1 MPHINRIRVNNV
13 KYNFGTQ
20 FYDDFVMR
28 FDGRNALYDLA
39 NGGGKSVL
47 MLLLFQNLIP
57 NCTLDDKQP
66 IEKLFR
72 TGEGSTTIHSLVEWK
87 LDAGEAYKYMLTG
100 FCARKA
106 KEDDSREKKRDV
118 AAIDYFNY
126 VIFYREYNDNDII
139 NLPLCHGKERITY
152 TGLKSY
158 LKALG
163 HGDLS
168 LDVHIFERKGEYQR
182 FISQYGLY
190 ESAWEIIRGINKTE
204 GHVRT
209 WFETNFRTTRK
220 VVEDLLIEEII
231 QKAFHTKAQ
240 GQGDADM
247 AKTLMEIKDQLLKLS
262 KKKEEISGYEHQI
275 EALENFSGRIE
286 TLEKLYDEEQTFYF
300 ELVKAYN
307 TASNAMRQKEKE
319 LALSEKEAALYS
331 GRAQEITRKLES
343 AKISR
348 TQEQLKACEADTGK
362 YDQELADLRAKRG
375 EQQLELSMKLCANDY
390 LAYMEDKKKAA
401 AVRHAIDH
409 ADTGSDELLVKLN
422 GYAARQ
428 KKFFEHNEK
437 LWCQELEQLKAELSQ
452 AEALAG
458 RSARKQSELERE
470 LAVTGS
476 KLEHSRQEETRLL
489 EEIHR
494 LSKNVNALLV
504 EEPEREIRHRQI
516 ESRNVSGE
524 IARMEEEQSQAREKI
539 HANAVR
545 REAIRVTVETMEKE
559 AREFAEF
566 EKTWQQ
572 KKAKADKL
580 MEVYH
585 SPDYR
590 TLKNTIYERWQK
602 VVVDAYEKHS
612 ALRRCRELCNQL
624 DSFQPMLSDKART
637 ELMDYLRRCHGVT
650 CMAGCDYI
658 SGLPKEQRR
667 ELLERIPWL
676 PCAIIVRDGFSQVAG
691 DHVLLEKE
699 LGENI
704 YPIIGLDRVLGSEAA
719 LKEEHVLFLTKNKKL
734 FYDESAVQARKAAL
748 KEEQEQ
754 LERALSRLE
763 DTSRTYRS
771 DVEYLSEF
779 IVDYHDKYVD
789 KLAEMTRSRGQI
801 DALKNENLALENENI
816 RLKAELSERDSVISE
831 QKARLEEIAEEL
843 KTLEMIDGLNST
855 LKTTED
861 QTRQYRE
868 QERSLKVTLEQAKLS
883 CQEAE
888 KKAQESRSRM
898 EFLAESRKAQD
909 KVWQE
914 IYSGYYK
921 EPDSASGPEAVESK
935 GEVSEAGT
943 DSAASGAEAAE
954 SESKASEAGMDSAAS
969 GPEAAA
975 AEDMDSDAIDGIFRG
990 LKEAF
995 EKEHMDI
1002 EDKRQ
1007 LLESYEQS
1015 MRRLLALIEERGVSV
1030 KELEELYD
1038 KGLLM
1043 PAAQE
1048 TIDSLKESIARRR
1061 DELQEIGRRAEQVR
1075 ADQNRLA
1082 GRVENAISAVKEK
1095 YGSFEAVELK
1105 DGSYEL
1111 FMEELEGALKTAK
1124 ERMEQ
1129 SGENGRRLSRELRGI
1144 EDTRKDLERLMRTA
1158 RVTYNL
1164 TRDFYADSRGLRKRY
1179 EDLSEQYEHLRNEE
1193 HQKREAFEK
1202 NKDQLANIMFE
1213 QKAIPL
1219 ADEIRYHME
1228 IPGDAREAQALAARI
1243 RETVQ
1248 IIRLEKERISQ
1259 GIEDMIQIKESFENQ
1274 CLQRCL
1280 DIKTQLERL
1289 PGLSKIML
1297 DGVWVPMLQL
1307 KIPYVREEFYRQ
1319 RMSEYIDSVVVN
1331 SDTYKAFDD
1340 KLKYIRQKLAWKN
1353 LFSVIVTDMNS
1364 IRLNLYKRERIHE
1377 QSRYLKYEE
1386 AVGSTGQSQGI
1397 YIQFL
1402 IAVINYIS
1410 ALYAPEGDSTAA
1422 GKVIFIDNPF
1432 GAAKDIYIW
1441 EPIFKLLKANN
1452 VQMIVPARG
1461 ATPAISGMFDV
1472 NYILGQKMIDGKIQ
1486 TVVVDYYSNVDIDD
1500 MEYVKIDF
1508 EQEVFDFI

>member
-1 MPHINRIRVNNV
+1 
-13 KYNFGTQ
+13 
-20 FYDDFVMR
+20 
-28 FDGRNALYDLA
+28 
-39 NGGGKSVL
+39 
-47 MLLLFQNLIP
+47 
-57 NCTLDDKQP
+57 
-66 IEKLFR
+66 
-72 TGEGSTTIHSLVEWK
+72 
-87 LDAGEAYKYMLTG
+87 
-100 FCARKA
+100 
-106 KEDDSREKKRDV
+106 
-118 AAIDYFNY
+118 
-126 VIFYREYNDNDII
+126 
-139 NLPLCHGKERITY
+139 
-152 TGLKSY
+152 
-158 LKALG
+158 
-163 HGDLS
+163 
-168 LDVHIFERKGEYQR
+168 
-182 FISQYGLY
+182 
-190 ESAWEIIRGINKTE
+190 
-204 GHVRT
+204 
-209 WFETNFRTTRK
+209 
-220 VVEDLLIEEII
+220 
-231 QKAFHTKAQ
+231 
-240 GQGDADM
+240 
-247 AKTLMEIKDQLLKLS
+247 
-262 KKKEEISGYEHQI
+262 
-275 EALENFSGRIE
+275 
-286 TLEKLYDEEQTFYF
+286 
-300 ELVKAYN
+300 
-307 TASNAMRQKEKE
+307 
-319 LALSEKEAALYS
+319 
-331 GRAQEITRKLES
+331 
-343 AKISR
+343 
-348 TQEQLKACEADTGK
+348 
-362 YDQELADLRAKRG
+362 
-375 EQQLELSMKLCANDY
+375 
-390 LAYMEDKKKAA
+390 
-401 AVRHAIDH
+401 
-409 ADTGSDELLVKLN
+409 
-422 GYAARQ
+422 
-428 KKFFEHNEK
+428 
-437 LWCQELEQLKAELSQ
+437 
-452 AEALAG
+452 
-458 RSARKQSELERE
+458 
-470 LAVTGS
+470 
-476 KLEHSRQEETRLL
+476 
-489 EEIHR
+489 
-494 LSKNVNALLV
+494 
-504 EEPEREIRHRQI
+504 
-516 ESRNVSGE
+516 
-524 IARMEEEQSQAREKI
+524 
-539 HANAVR
+539 
-545 REAIRVTVETMEKE
+545 
-559 AREFAEF
+559 
-566 EKTWQQ
+566 
-572 KKAKADKL
+572 
-580 MEVYH
+580 
-585 SPDYR
+585 
-590 TLKNTIYERWQK
+590 
-602 VVVDAYEKHS
+602 
-612 ALRRCRELCNQL
+612 
-624 DSFQPMLSDKART
+624 
-637 ELMDYLRRCHGVT
+637 
-650 CMAGCDYI
+650 
-658 SGLPKEQRR
+658 
-667 ELLERIPWL
+667 
-676 PCAIIVRDGFSQVAG
+676 
-691 DHVLLEKE
+691 
-699 LGENI
+699 
-704 YPIIGLDRVLGSEAA
+704 
-719 LKEEHVLFLTKNKKL
+719 
-734 FYDESAVQARKAAL
+734 
-748 KEEQEQ
+748 
-754 LERALSRLE
+754 
-763 DTSRTYRS
+763 
-771 DVEYLSEF
+771 
-779 IVDYHDKYVD
+779 
-789 KLAEMTRSRGQI
+789 
-801 DALKNENLALENENI
+801 
-816 RLKAELSERDSVISE
+816 
-831 QKARLEEIAEEL
+831 
-843 KTLEMIDGLNST
+843 MIDGLNST

-1002 EDKRQ
+1002 EDKHQ

-1280 DIKTQLERL
+1280 DIKTQMERL

-1331 SDTYKAFDD
+1331 SDT
-1340 KLKYIRQKLAWKN
+1340 L
-1353 LFSVIVTDMNS
+1353 
-1364 IRLNLYKRERIHE
+1364 
-1377 QSRYLKYEE
+1377 
-1386 AVGSTGQSQGI
+1386 
-1397 YIQFL
+1397 
-1402 IAVINYIS
+1402 
-1410 ALYAPEGDSTAA
+1410 
-1422 GKVIFIDNPF
+1422 
-1432 GAAKDIYIW
+1432 
-1441 EPIFKLLKANN
+1441 
-1452 VQMIVPARG
+1452 
-1461 ATPAISGMFDV
+1461 
-1472 NYILGQKMIDGKIQ
+1472 
-1486 TVVVDYYSNVDIDD
+1486 
-1500 MEYVKIDF
+1500 
-1508 EQEVFDFI
+1508 